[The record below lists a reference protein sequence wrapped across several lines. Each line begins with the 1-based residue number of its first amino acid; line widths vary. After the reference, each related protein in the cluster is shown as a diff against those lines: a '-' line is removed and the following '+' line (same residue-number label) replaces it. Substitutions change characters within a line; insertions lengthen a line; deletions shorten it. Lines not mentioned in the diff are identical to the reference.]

1 MIMAPSKSPSV
12 HDIQD
17 IVIDAGEEDSINTD
31 SNDITTVYDGIHSDL
46 FEVLFQ
52 TLPTDAQYRAP
63 GPNPSGC
70 FGPLLLSEQDQPT
83 VSPRWMLIPMTD
95 CSCPRI
101 IIISSSS
108 SEQICCMFIGI
119 HYMH

>member
-31 SNDITTVYDGIHSDL
+31 SSDITTVYDGIHSDL

-52 TLPTDAQYRAP
+52 TLPIDA
-63 GPNPSGC
+63 
-70 FGPLLLSEQDQPT
+70 
-83 VSPRWMLIPMTD
+83 PR
-95 CSCPRI
+95 SK
-101 IIISSSS
+101 S
-108 SEQICCMFIGI
+108 
-119 HYMH
+119 